1 MKVAIVGGGRSG
13 TAIHRAMAA
22 RRHEAFMFSRSTG
35 FDVLRDDAVARLA
48 GFDVIVEATS
58 LFTLSSKAAIS
69 FFTRSTHAIGAAAS
83 KSGARHIVL
92 SIVNCEKPELQGYG
106 YFAGKAAQE
115 ELART
120 ENPEVTIIRSTQWF
134 EFARQNLD
142 RFTIGPF
149 ALVPGM
155 KIQPVALDAV
165 ATVIAEAASGERV
178 GTSYEVAG
186 PDVTTLWAMTEKV
199 RKRSF
204 LQIPLPMP
212 GSAWRSFRHGG
223 LLPSPHVE
231 QIGPSFSEWLA
242 STDR

>member
-13 TAIHRAMAA
+13 RAIQRAMST
-22 RRHEAFMFSRSTG
+22 RRLEASMFSRSTG
-35 FDVLRDDAVARLA
+35 FDVLKDDAAASLA

-58 LFTLSSKAAIS
+58 LFTLSSKAAVS

-83 KSGARHIVL
+83 KAGARHIVL

-165 ATVIAEAASGERV
+165 ATVIAEAAGGERV
-178 GTSYEVAG
+178 GRLYDVAG
-186 PDVTTLWAMTEKV
+186 PEVTTLWAMTEKV
-199 RKRSF
+199 RKRSVH
-204 LQIPLPMP
+204 QIPLPMP

-223 LLPSPHVE
+223 LLPSPVVE
-231 QIGPSFSEWLA
+231 QIGPSFSEWFALA
-242 STDR
+242 DR